1 MPDAVAG
8 IAGRSLGRGGG
19 ERERFGRPAEKR
31 DIADAVSDTAER
43 LQRFDRTILLR
54 DGTRVRMRPIRAD
67 DAPRLVALYDHL
79 SRDSRYGR
87 FFSVMQRLPP
97 DWARFHADVDYESRL
112 ALVVESPEDADTLI
126 AVARYEPAGQPGA
139 AEVAFVVQDDWQDR
153 GLGTVLFSELLAAA
167 QLNGIRRFRA
177 WVLADNR
184 RMLDLITRLGE
195 VSQRSI
201 DQGVVELTF
210 TARPPRSSGS

>member
-1 MPDAVAG
+1 MPEAIVHPRRRADE
-8 IAGRSLGRGGG
+8 RSSLDG
-19 ERERFGRPAEKR
+19 PAAKR
-31 DIADAVSDTAER
+31 DIADAVSDAAER
-43 LQRFDRTILLR
+43 LQRFDRTIPLR
-54 DGTRVRMRPIRAD
+54 DGTLVRMRPIRAD

-79 SRDSRYGR
+79 SRDTRYGR

-112 ALVVESPEDADTLI
+112 ALVVESPDDPDTLI
-126 AVARYEPAGQPGA
+126 AVARYEPAGEPGA
-139 AEVAFVVQDDWQDR
+139 AEVAFVVQDGWQDR

-184 RMLDLITRLGE
+184 RMLDLIARLGE

-210 TARPPRSSGS
+210 TARPARSSGS

>member
-1 MPDAVAG
+1 MREP
-8 IAGRSLGRGGG
+8 SLG
-19 ERERFGRPAEKR
+19 EESSGRPVEKR
-31 DIADAVSDTAER
+31 DIAEVVSDAAER
-43 LQRFDRTILLR
+43 LRRFDRTISLR
-54 DGTRVRMRPIRAD
+54 HGARVRMRPIRAD

-97 DWARFHADVDYESRL
+97 DWARFHAEVDYESRL
-112 ALVVESPEDADTLI
+112 ALVVESPDDPDTLI
-126 AVARYEPAGQPGA
+126 AVARYEPAGEAGA
-139 AEVAFVVQDDWQDR
+139 AEVAFVVRDDWQDR

-167 QLNGIRRFRA
+167 ELNGIRLFRA

-201 DQGVVELTF
+201 EQGVVELSF
-210 TARPPRSSGS
+210 TARPPRLSGS